1 MATALMDRVGAVA
14 VVVVM
19 LVVVVMGMGEGE
31 GGGVARVPTDSLGK
45 TKNN

>member
-19 LVVVVMGMGEGE
+19 LAVVVMGMGEGE
-31 GGGVARVPTDSLGK
+31 GGGALPEYRLTA
-45 TKNN
+45 